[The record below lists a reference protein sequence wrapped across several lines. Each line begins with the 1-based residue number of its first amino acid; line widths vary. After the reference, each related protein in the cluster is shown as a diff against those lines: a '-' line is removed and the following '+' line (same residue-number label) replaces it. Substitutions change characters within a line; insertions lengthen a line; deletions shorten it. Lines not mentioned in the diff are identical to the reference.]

1 MAIRLQRQRAGLDG
15 VLLVAASLVTIAAAV
30 SGRADGW
37 LDDHAF
43 TLLTIPV
50 ALACVRFGLR
60 GGVASAFAASLLAS
74 VWWAR
79 EGEPGGALWLIS
91 QVATYVVLAVM
102 LGWLID
108 SRARLLRR
116 LAHHNEIS
124 LDLMATASFDGYFTY
139 VNPSFTR
146 TLGFTAEELTSRP
159 LLEFVHPDDREPT
172 LTEIAR
178 QTVEGRSVFQFQN
191 RYRTRD
197 GSYRWLEW
205 TSLPDPQANELVAAA
220 RDVTERKRLEQLAQ
234 ENTRLL
240 EQAVAERTRELQE
253 RNAEL
258 EAARLEIL
266 KRLALAAEYR
276 DDDTHEHTERIGSA
290 VELLARQLGWS
301 KSEAQLLRDAAPLHD
316 IGKLAVPD
324 RILRKPGKLTP
335 EEFELVK
342 THVKA
347 GVSILSGSGSQVLR
361 LAEEIAAGH
370 HEWWDGTGYPYGLA
384 GEEIALPAR
393 IVAVVDVFDA
403 LTHVRPYKPAWP
415 VEDAMAEMRRLRG
428 RQFDPTVFDAFE
440 RLDHVQLAGPQPPQ
454 RRLEIVRAS

>member
-1 MAIRLQRQRAGLDG
+1 VAI
-15 VLLVAASLVTIAAAV
+15 VAASLVAVVVVV
-30 SGRADGW
+30 SGSADGW

-43 TLLTIPV
+43 TLITIPV

-60 GGVASAFAASLLAS
+60 GGVASALAASVLAS
-74 VWWAR
+74 VWWAQH
-79 EGEPGGALWLIS
+79 GEPGDALWLTS
-91 QVATYVVLAVM
+91 RVATYVVLAVT

-116 LAHHNEIS
+116 LTHHNAIS
-124 LDLMATASFDGYFTY
+124 LDLIATASFDGYFTY

-197 GSYRWLEW
+197 GGYRWLEW
-205 TSLPDPQANELVAAA
+205 TSLPDRKANELVAAA
-220 RDVTERKRLEQLAQ
+220 RDITERKRLEQLEQ

-266 KRLALAAEYR
+266 QRLALAAEYR
-276 DDDTHEHTERIGSA
+276 DGDTHEHTARIGHA
-290 VELLARQLGWS
+290 AELLARQLGWS
-301 KSEAQLLRDAAPLHD
+301 DAEAQLLRDAAPLHD
-316 IGKLAVPD
+316 IGKLAISD

-335 EEFELVK
+335 EEFEHVK
-342 THVKA
+342 THARA
-347 GVSILSGSGSQVLR
+347 GAAILSGSDSQVLR
-361 LAEEIAAGH
+361 LAEEIAAAH
-370 HEWWDGTGYPYGLA
+370 HEWWDGNGYPHGLA
-384 GEEIALPAR
+384 RQEIPPAAR
-393 IVAVVDVFDA
+393 LVAVVDVFDA
-403 LTHVRPYKPAWP
+403 LTHERPYKPAWP
-415 VEDAMAEMRRLRG
+415 IEEALAEMRRLRG
-428 RQFDPTVFDAFE
+428 RQFDPTVLDAFE
-440 RLDHVQLAGPQPPQ
+440 HLDHVELAGPQAPQ